1 MATSDTSAAEEVRN
15 EAARLQSDIDTLRGK
30 VTLSGMRD
38 KVSDLHNGTLG
49 LGQRLKDLRGRS
61 YVFEKSLE
69 AKAGDMAMRWAT
81 IRGSVDSQLI
91 QQSTMLQNDMRMLDA
106 QLPHLMAVQ
115 NSPDMARPLLSA
127 LRSSVNGLQGRTN
140 AAEVAVGSLFEAY
153 EAEYAELDAHLDDVT
168 WALDRRDE
176 ATFQLLPTEGV
187 VMAVEAVWT
196 KDGKEDASDPKGILF
211 LTDQRLL
218 FEQKQEVATKKILFI
233 TTASEKVHKLLFE
246 VPCGLIEDV
255 TPSKQG
261 LFKNQDFIDL
271 RLGMGAFLPNTSL
284 HLNGQDSTGWS
295 VLIKRVKGHELD
307 ADRAVALDAGA
318 MEKVK
323 KAPTQCPSCGG
334 AITRPVMRGQDSI
347 TCEFCGLVIRL

>member
-1 MATSDTSAAEEVRN
+1 MF
-15 EAARLQSDIDTLRGK
+15 
-30 VTLSGMRD
+30 
-38 KVSDLHNGTLG
+38 
-49 LGQRLKDLRGRS
+49 
-61 YVFEKSLE
+61 FEKSLD
-69 AKAGDMAMRWAT
+69 ARAADMGMRWAT

-127 LRSSVNGLQGRTN
+127 LRSSVDGLQSRAS
-140 AAEVAVGSLFEAY
+140 AAETAVSSLFEAY
-153 EAEYAELDAHLDDVT
+153 ENEYEELDGHLDDVT

-176 ATFQLLPTEGV
+176 ATFQLLPAEGM
-187 VMAVEAVWT
+187 VMAVEAVWA
-196 KDGKEDASDPKGILF
+196 KDGKEDGSDPKGILY

-255 TPSKQG
+255 QPSKQG

-271 RLGMGAFLPNTSL
+271 RLGVGAFLPGATL

-295 VLIKRVKGHELD
+295 VLIKRVKAHELD
-307 ADRAVALDAGA
+307 ADRAVAVDAGVL
-318 MEKVK
+318 EKVK
-323 KAPTQCPSCGG
+323 AAPTQCPSCGG
-334 AITRPVMRGQDSI
+334 AITRPVLRGQDSI
-347 TCEFCGLVIRL
+347 TCDFCGFVIRL